1 MKVEVFSVKDA
12 GYYTSEYASGSTVK
26 VTLKRGEDFA
36 TCDSILIWEEDM
48 AEDYFDEWLDCAV
61 ALLHARKA
69 VVLHSLLRKAN
80 TKA

>member
-12 GYYTSEYASGSTVK
+12 GYYKDAYTSGSTVK

-48 AEDYFDEWLDCAV
+48 AEDCFDEWLECAV
-61 ALLHARKA
+61 AGEAGYDA
-69 VVLHSLLRKAN
+69 MIFENGNYTFYGV
-80 TKA
+80 